1 MDLDEAI
8 RDWSKARGRP
18 VFLIKSNFLS
28 NSTARKC
35 YSCLHDIQF
44 DDLDVIIISP
54 GGFIDSAF
62 QIVKML
68 RTRSKGLTGVV
79 PTLAASA
86 ATLIALGMDNLIL
99 GELGQLGPL
108 DTQMAEKKEGDSP
121 EYASALRQ
129 FTALEEIRKYSLET
143 LDVATQLIISS
154 SGLRMSNAV
163 ELAIEL
169 TKAVSEPLLRQIN
182 PVQVAESAR
191 ANKISEEYGIR
202 VLTRYTGC
210 PDKKAKQMLRSLVQ
224 SYPTHDFIIDA
235 DELKELGLKAE
246 YPEAS
251 FVEKMK
257 NLTEAVYIYP
267 EDKIELY
274 SKEQGKASRV
284 SNKASIQRPVMAL
297 PSGNGKK
304 GAGK

>member
-1 MDLDEAI
+1 
-8 RDWSKARGRP
+8 
-18 VFLIKSNFLS
+18 
-28 NSTARKC
+28 
-35 YSCLHDIQF
+35 
-44 DDLDVIIISP
+44 
-54 GGFIDSAF
+54 
-62 QIVKML
+62 
-68 RTRSKGLTGVV
+68 
-79 PTLAASA
+79 
-86 ATLIALGMDNLIL
+86 MDNLIL